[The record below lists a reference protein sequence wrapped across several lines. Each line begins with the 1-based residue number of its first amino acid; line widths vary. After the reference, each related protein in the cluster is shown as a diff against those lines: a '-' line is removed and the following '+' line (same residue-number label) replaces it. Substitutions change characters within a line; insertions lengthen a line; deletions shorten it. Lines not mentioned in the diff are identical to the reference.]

1 MATRTPLPP
10 LMTRHL
16 HAQID
21 EIWATRPSPA
31 LPPIVSAASYSIL
44 AAIQLLLGLQSLL
57 ISAALIAVSV
67 AVGLRV
73 GRWRFKRWQ
82 AQLPPPEHR
91 IVIMI
96 DRYLE
101 AQRSAA
107 PFN

>member
-31 LPPIVSAASYSIL
+31 LPPIASAASY
-44 AAIQLLLGLQSLL
+44 
-57 ISAALIAVSV
+57 
-67 AVGLRV
+67 
-73 GRWRFKRWQ
+73 FKRWQ
-82 AQLPPPEHR
+82 AKLPPPEHR